1 VIDVSWLLLWHW
13 RWRWRWHWHWHWLD
27 FRQLGETPPLPTSDF
42 RLPAPV
48 SQLPAPDF
56 QLPAP
61 SSPCHLNQKVTF
73 AKKNSIMFSTE
84 GKKLLAERLEAL
96 RRYL

>member
-1 VIDVSWLLLWHW
+1 LALALA
-13 RWRWRWHWHWHWLD
+13 
-27 FRQLGETPPLPTSDF
+27 
-42 RLPAPV
+42 RLPSVRRNSPLLT
-48 SQLPAPDF
+48 SDF
-56 QLPAP
+56 QLPN
-61 SSPCHLNQKVTF
+61 HLNQKVTF